1 MKSNLKI
8 GTIEKDEK
16 KTKYTTHAGVIVQ
29 NTVNSPSH
37 ECHPSRSSRHHSVCL
52 LISSLTSSIAGIAL
66 KVVLTEKLIDKFDG
80 PLQIAHRLKEF
91 VHWLDMN

>member
-1 MKSNLKI
+1 M
-8 GTIEKDEK
+8 
-16 KTKYTTHAGVIVQ
+16 
-29 NTVNSPSH
+29 
-37 ECHPSRSSRHHSVCL
+37 
-52 LISSLTSSIAGIAL
+52 SSLTSSIADIAL